1 MTKMEISL
9 SVSGTMGL
17 TWPIWNR
24 LIKAADELGFAGI
37 YCSDHLI
44 PSNIDGLDAILALV
58 HAADHTHRIR
68 FGTMVAPVSYRD
80 PVILA
85 RQAVLLDH
93 LSGGRMILGIG
104 AGWLEPE
111 HTMFGYDL
119 GSVAMR
125 LDRLEEAL
133 HVITSLLRS
142 ETPVTYQGR
151 FYRLQEAMLGTR
163 PLQPHSPRLLIG
175 AKGKRRMLP
184 LVARFADIWNGDGL
198 SVEEFRATSALL
210 DDLLLAV
217 DRQPTALKRTVLVPV
232 LCGRNPAEMEMQ
244 LRAARLVVPDLPTH
258 PWDAVLEALRQRMPT
273 LIAGPPDAIITGLQA
288 YAEAGAEELIVHW
301 RGLDDIEGLTR
312 LAEEVLPHVAVTEA
326 SPI

>member
-1 MTKMEISL
+1 MEISL

-24 LIKAADELGFAGI
+24 LVTTADELGFAAI

-44 PSNIDGLDAILALV
+44 PATMDGLDAILALV
-58 HAADHTHRIR
+58 HAADHTQHIR
-68 FGTMVAPVSYRD
+68 FGPLVAPVSYRD
-80 PVILA
+80 PVLLA

-104 AGWLEPE
+104 AGWLEAE

-142 ETPVTYQGR
+142 ETPVTHQGR

-163 PLQPHSPRLLIG
+163 PLQPHRPRLLIG
-175 AKGKRRMLP
+175 AKGRHRMLP
-184 LVARFADIWNGDGL
+184 LVARYADIWNGDGL
-198 SVEEFRATSALL
+198 SVEEFRETSALL
-210 DDLLLAV
+210 DELLTAV
-217 DRQPTALKRTVLVPV
+217 DQPPEAVKRTVLLPV
-232 LCGRNPAEMEMQ
+232 LCGRSPAEMEMQ
-244 LRAARLVVPDLPTH
+244 LRAARPFLPDLPTH
-258 PWDAVLEALRQRMPT
+258 SWDAMLAALRTHMPT
-273 LIAGPPDAIITGLQA
+273 LIAGPPDAVIAGLHA
-288 YAEAGAEELIVHW
+288 YAEAGAEDLIIHW
-301 RGLDDIEGLTR
+301 RGLDDTEGLTR
-312 LAEEVLPHVAVTEA
+312 LAEEVVPHVTVTA
-326 SPI
+326 A